1 MIIWLVW
8 TGYEDVDAAFFNKE
22 DAERFVEDYIRDH
35 PTYGGY
41 RLRTRADFGITDVE
55 VK

>member
-8 TGYEDVDAAFFNKE
+8 TSYEDVDAAFFKKE
-22 DAERFVEDYIRDH
+22 DAERCVTDYIRDH

-41 RLRTRADFGITDVE
+41 RLRERGDFGITSIE